1 MSLNFQSGIEI
12 LISNSLLPVVACCDS
27 RCPFVKYL
35 LHKDQNFLFQHG
47 GSPLISLLGSNQI
60 TEVQSLSD
68 TKKGRRNILSR
79 LNKLPSHRGP
89 NKVKSQQKKTTQQRA
104 DLTPLKTDEL
114 APKTFTASY
123 KTRSSEDLNFFS
135 SLSSTRFSF
144 DVVQM

>member
-12 LISNSLLPVVACCDS
+12 LISNYLLPVVACCDS

-68 TKKGRRNILSR
+68 TKKGRRNILSS

-89 NKVKSQQKKTTQQRA
+89 NKVKSQQKKPHSKEQTSPRSK
-104 DLTPLKTDEL
+104 LT
-114 APKTFTASY
+114 S
-123 KTRSSEDLNFFS
+123 
-135 SLSSTRFSF
+135 
-144 DVVQM
+144 